1 MTEPDH
7 VWCVYGKKKAP
18 LNMMAMKRNK
28 TNGKLMCRMSY
39 HQYSREK
46 EADVCGCTR
55 YQIEDAAGGYCV
67 LVSYRATGTD
77 KFECQYGTVFSDW
90 DVIDSSEKNSLVLCP
105 VEFSMNAKSL

>member
-1 MTEPDH
+1 
-7 VWCVYGKKKAP
+7 
-18 LNMMAMKRNK
+18 MMVMKRNK
-28 TNGKLMCRMSY
+28 ANGKVMCGMSY

-46 EADVCGCTR
+46 EADVHRLTR
-55 YQIEDAAGGYCV
+55 GEIKDAAGGYCV